1 MPGVYQDAP
10 IVQSSRDRRR
20 EEEVLN
26 VQKFIRAVLTTDY
39 ALFWV
44 GGLGLAFMMLVTLTD
59 VVMRY
64 LGRPVFGSME
74 LVCFT
79 SAVVIGF
86 AIPYT
91 SWTKGHIMVDFLLE
105 MLSPGAVRIFQMV
118 TRIMGIALFLFAG
131 YNFIVYSFDLMKSGE
146 VSPGFRI
153 PYYPITFGL
162 AFSCFLQTL
171 TLFCDL
177 LKTVWEEKA

>member
-1 MPGVYQDAP
+1 VPGVYQDAP

-26 VQKFIRAVLTTDY
+26 VQKFIRAVLTADY

-64 LGRPVFGSME
+64 IGRPIFGSME

-91 SWTKGHIMVDFLLE
+91 SWTKGHIIVDFLLE
-105 MLSPGAVRIFQMV
+105 MLSPGAVRIFQIV
-118 TRIMGIALFLFAG
+118 TRLMGIALFLFAG

-162 AFSCFLQTL
+162 AVACFLQTL

-177 LKTVWEEKA
+177 LKTVWEEQA

>member
-1 MPGVYQDAP
+1 M
-10 IVQSSRDRRR
+10 R
-20 EEEVLN
+20 N
-26 VQKFIRAVLTTDY
+26 FIRAVVTADY

-44 GGLGLAFMMLVTLTD
+44 GGLGLAFMMLVTLSD

-64 LGRPVFGSME
+64 MGRPISGSME
-74 LVCFT
+74 IVCFT
-79 SAVVIGF
+79 SAIVIGF

-91 SWTKGHIMVDFLLE
+91 GWTKGHIIVDFLLE
-105 MLSPGAVRIFQMV
+105 MLSPQTVRIFQIG

-131 YNFIVYSFDLMKSGE
+131 YNFIVYSFDLIRSGE
-146 VSPGFRI
+146 VTPGFRI

-162 AFSCFLQTL
+162 AASCFLQAL

-177 LKTVWEEKA
+177 LNTVWEEEP

>member
-1 MPGVYQDAP
+1 MH
-10 IVQSSRDRRR
+10 
-20 EEEVLN
+20 
-26 VQKFIRAVLTTDY
+26 KFIKSVVAVDY

-44 GGLGLAFMMLVTLTD
+44 GGLGLAIMMLVTLTD

-64 LGRPVFGSME
+64 LGKPIFGSME
-74 LVCFT
+74 IVCFT

-91 SWTKGHIMVDFLLE
+91 QWTKGHIIVDFLLD
-105 MLSPGAVRIFQMV
+105 MLSPRAVKIFQIV
-118 TRIMGIALFLFAG
+118 TRIMGIILFLFAG
-131 YNFIVYSFDLMKSGE
+131 YNFILYSFDLMKSGE
-146 VSPGFRI
+146 VTPGFRI

-162 AFSCFLQTL
+162 AAASFLQVI

-177 LKTVWEEKA
+177 LNTIWEEKP